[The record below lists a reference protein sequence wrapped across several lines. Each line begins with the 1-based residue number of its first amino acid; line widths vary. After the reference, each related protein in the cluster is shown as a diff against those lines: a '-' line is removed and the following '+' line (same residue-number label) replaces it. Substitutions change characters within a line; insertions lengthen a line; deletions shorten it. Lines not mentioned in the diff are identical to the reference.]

1 MRFPKLILTTA
12 FLFTF
17 QRAPL
22 PDPDLGRGPAACLGV
37 RVLWS
42 GTLTFNNRNG
52 YLYYMERQLKND
64 LSALFQ
70 VAQEIVKEAKFNSR
84 SADYKQVSHAANK
97 IRKLARRI
105 KSGLTLGN
113 QPVDEKDFKKAD
125 PQPSNPELLRSKVDE
140 LNLLVYK
147 IRQNA
152 VRRSKHVIDAR
163 LQRELYAEVDT
174 LESLALRVK
183 VSADEL
189 MLNGE

>member
-17 QRAPL
+17 HRAPL
-22 PDPDLGRGPAACLGV
+22 PDPDLGLGPAACLGV

-42 GTLTFNNRNG
+42 GTLTFNNRSG
-52 YLYYMERQLKND
+52 YLYYMEHRLKSD

-70 VAQEIVKEAKFNSR
+70 IAQEIVKETRINSR
-84 SADYKQVSHAANK
+84 SADYKQVSRAANR
-97 IRKLARRI
+97 IRKLANRI

-113 QPVDEKDFKKAD
+113 LPVEEKGFRETA
-125 PQPSNPELLRSKVDE
+125 PQTLSPELLRSKVDE

-152 VRRSKHVIDAR
+152 VRRSRHVIDAR

-174 LESLALRVK
+174 LETLALRVK

-189 MLNGE
+189 MLNRE